1 MNTSVIQE
9 TINQWQAEPEKAIMK
24 PTVKGRSDGV
34 QAIIEAGPFSW
45 RMDVPPVFGGTN
57 EAPSPAALLLGSL
70 AGCAAL
76 FIKDTL
82 APQYGVAVESVEA
95 TVSCTA
101 DGRGAL
107 GMAESIPDLQ
117 DMAITIQVKSTE
129 NAEKV
134 RQVYDAWLERC
145 PVYLALI
152 KSLKVDTTLEINP
165 S

>member
-1 MNTSVIQE
+1 MSTSAIQE
-9 TINQWQAEPEKAIMK
+9 TINQWQSEPEKAIMK
-24 PTVKGRSDGV
+24 PIVKGRSEGV
-34 QAIIEAGPFSW
+34 QAVIEAGPFSW

-82 APQYGVAVESVEA
+82 APQYGVAVEAVEA

-107 GMAESIPDLQ
+107 GMAESIPDFQ
-117 DMAITIQVKSTE
+117 DMAITIQIKSTE
-129 NAEKV
+129 NSEKV
-134 RQVYDAWLERC
+134 KQVYDAWLERC

-152 KSLKVDTTLEINP
+152 KSLKVATTLKIN
-165 S
+165 SS

>member
-1 MNTSVIQE
+1 MSTSAIQE

-24 PTVKGRSDGV
+24 PIVKGRSDGV
-34 QAIIEAGPFSW
+34 QAVIEAGPFSW

-70 AGCAAL
+70 AGCEAL

-82 APQYGVAVESVEA
+82 APQYGVAVEAVEA

-107 GMAESIPDLQ
+107 GMAESIPDFQ
-117 DMAITIQVKSTE
+117 DMAITIQIKSTE

-134 RQVYDAWLERC
+134 RRVYDAWLERC

-152 KSLKVDTTLEINP
+152 KSLKVGTTLEINP